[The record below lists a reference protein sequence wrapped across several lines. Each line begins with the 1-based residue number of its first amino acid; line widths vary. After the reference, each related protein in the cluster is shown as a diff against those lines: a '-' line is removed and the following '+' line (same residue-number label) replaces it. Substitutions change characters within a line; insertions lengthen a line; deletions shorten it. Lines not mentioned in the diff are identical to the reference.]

1 MQCDKIVLISH
12 FIRLL
17 PYLLKTQFVFTV
29 FQQTKWTQKT
39 QTGLPPVRGNNT
51 FHAAVYPP
59 NFTDFRVRQLYYTGG
74 IDLTL
79 LLSVFE
85 QGMIYA
91 IMGLGV
97 YITYKI
103 LDFPDLTVDGSFP
116 LGAAIAASMISKDA
130 NPVLAVLVSC
140 VAGMIVGIFTGIIHV
155 KLKVRDLLSGIVMM
169 TALYTVH
176 LRIAGMANLPI
187 YGKHTIFDNDLV
199 NSIFKGSAAQFKTV
213 IIIFIATM
221 ISKYLLDWYMSTKS
235 GFMLRAVGDNETIVT
250 SSGVDKGRMKIIG
263 LAISNALVT
272 MSGCIFAQQQG
283 FYDAS
288 MGPGTVVIGLASVI
302 IGTSLFKK
310 VTLIRVTSSV
320 VIGSI
325 LYKACVAL
333 AIKAGLPSTD
343 LKLITAILFLAI
355 LIVAMDRKSKV
366 QPTEKGSSGSEP
378 VLSDNNNTDSDS
390 REV

>member
-1 MQCDKIVLISH
+1 M
-12 FIRLL
+12 
-17 PYLLKTQFVFTV
+17 
-29 FQQTKWTQKT
+29 
-39 QTGLPPVRGNNT
+39 
-51 FHAAVYPP
+51 
-59 NFTDFRVRQLYYTGG
+59 
-74 IDLTL
+74 TL

-130 NPVLAVLVSC
+130 NPLLAVLVSC
-140 VAGMIVGIFTGIIHV
+140 LAGMIVGIFTGIIHV

-187 YGKHTIFDNDLV
+187 YGKRTIFDNDLV
-199 NSIFKGSAAQFKTV
+199 NSIFQGQASQFKTV
-213 IIIFIATM
+213 IIIFIAAM
-221 ISKYLLDWYMSTKS
+221 VSKYLLDWYMSTKS

-355 LIVAMDRKSKV
+355 LIVAMDRKGKV
-366 QPTEKGSSGSEP
+366 QSAEKGAS
-378 VLSDNNNTDSDS
+378 DSDPGRNAAMAGGDGS
-390 REV
+390 GGKEV